1 MKNKISL
8 LLYLVFLPIAF
19 LQGQDI
25 QYGLNFK
32 SYEVEKENR
41 TGLNL
46 TPEKPFSFPDGFSL
60 SFDVNFKPDW
70 IHPFGSV
77 MRIITEDR
85 RHIDLI
91 LSEIE
96 NTGKVMI
103 SFVSPS
109 HDIFFSKPFDKE
121 VNYGKFIPVTLSID
135 IFNNKATARIGDEE
149 FSKQISTLGDF
160 CRVNILFGKS
170 NYPRF
175 QTTDVPAFILKNISI
190 NNARSAPLYKWP
202 LSKHTCNGVYDE
214 IRGHFATVDN
224 GEWLLDHHAIWQK
237 QTKIE
242 AGENPQFCYNPDKNE
257 IAVLDKDKFYR
268 LDITSGRLE
277 QNGLQKTF
285 TYAESNSNNLIYNP
299 ITQEYNCYTFEMDKG
314 KDVYHF
320 DTSNNEWN
328 KGFHSTLPPDYW
340 QHNRF
345 FSMTDSCLY
354 LFCGYGHHR
363 YKNEINRYDYK
374 TKNWEKLSFKNDR
387 IKPRYLS
394 GLGQLDNQHLIL
406 FGGYGSETGN
416 QSMSP
421 KHFYDLYKINLR
433 TLEARKIW
441 EIENPQEEFVV
452 SNSIIPDS
460 DGKSFY
466 ALAFPLQQFY
476 TKLSLLKFSMESPEY
491 SIVADSIPFNFEDV
505 KSNADLYL
513 DKTSGQLIAVVVNSI
528 TSMTSEL
535 SVYTLS
541 YPPLTTAE
549 LYQNTEK
556 EVPSYLR
563 TGIIVLLLLTAGG
576 ITLFFIRRKR
586 KTPKYI
592 KQLFEQQEP
601 AFNSLA
607 TYLVTQSPKSRSVC
621 LFGGFQ
627 VFDKGGNNITKEF
640 TPTLKQLFVLLLLYT
655 AKNRKGVSSAK
666 LKDTLW
672 YDKSD
677 ESAKNN
683 RGVFVNKLRQVFEQ
697 IGPVN
702 IKNQDH
708 YWAIELDESIYCDYN
723 QVISLMEKLNN
734 TREKAE
740 TEDIHLL
747 LSIVSKGEFLPN
759 MQTDWIDS
767 FKSDFS
773 NNLIDLL
780 LILYEYSAIHK
791 DPSACI
797 HLADTIFIHDPLNED
812 ALSIKCH
819 NLVQMG
825 KHGLAR
831 KVYTTFAKEYK
842 SLFDSDFEFSF
853 EQVLR
858 RDTV

>member
-1 MKNKISL
+1 MRNKIQL
-8 LLYLVFLPIAF
+8 FLF
-19 LQGQDI
+19 LIFLSIVPTVAQDI

-46 TPEKPFSFPDGFSL
+46 TPEKPFTFPNGFSL
-60 SFDVNFKPDW
+60 SFDVNFRPDW

-77 MRIITEDR
+77 MRIITDER
-85 RHIDLI
+85 HHIDLI

-96 NTGKVMI
+96 NTGEVMI

-109 HDIFFSKPFDKE
+109 HDLFFSKPFDKE
-121 VNYGKFIPVTLSID
+121 VNYDQFIHVTLSLD
-135 IFNNKATARIGDEE
+135 ISNNIVSASIGDEK
-149 FSKQISTLGDF
+149 FAKQISTLDNF
-160 CRVNILFGKS
+160 RKISILFGKS
-170 NYPRF
+170 SYPRF
-175 QTTDVPAFILKNISI
+175 QTTDVPAFILKNIQI
-190 NNARSAPLYKWP
+190 NDPRNTLLYSWP
-202 LSKHTCNGVYDE
+202 LSKHVQTGVYDE
-214 IRGHFATVDN
+214 ARGHFAAADN
-224 GEWLLDHHAIWQK
+224 AEWLLDQHAIWQK
-237 QTKIE
+237 QLTIN

-257 IAVLDKDKFYR
+257 IAVLDKNRFYR
-268 LDITSGRLE
+268 FNIKSKALSEERLK
-277 QNGLQKTF
+277 NTF
-285 TYAESNSNNLIYNP
+285 THASSNSNNLIYNP
-299 ITQEYNCYTFEMDKG
+299 ITKEYNCYTFDLEEG
-314 KDVYHF
+314 KEVHRF
-320 DTSNNEWN
+320 DTLTQDWN
-328 KGFHSTLPPDYW
+328 KSYHAAFPPDYW

-345 FSMTDSCLY
+345 YSTADSSLY

-363 YKNEINRYDYK
+363 YKNEINRYNYQSE
-374 TKNWEKLSFKNDR
+374 TWEKLSFKNDR

-421 KHFYDLYKINLR
+421 KHFYDLHKINIR

-452 SNSIIPDS
+452 SNSIIPDAN
-460 DGKSFY
+460 GRFFY

-476 TKLSLLKFSMESPEY
+476 TKLSLLKFSMDSPEY
-491 SIVADSIPFNFEDV
+491 TIVADSIPFNFEDV

-513 DKTSGQLIAVVVNSI
+513 DKQSDRLIAVVVNSI

-541 YPPLTTAE
+541 YPPLVTGN
-549 LYQNTEK
+549 LYQE
-556 EVPSYLR
+556 
-563 TGIIVLLLLTAGG
+563 TGKSLSPFIWLGGAGILLLIAVGAFILVVRKKKKAHTNPFIKRQETDTALYDNP
-576 ITLFFIRRKR
+576 IIPQAPR
-586 KTPKYI
+586 
-592 KQLFEQQEP
+592 
-601 AFNSLA
+601 
-607 TYLVTQSPKSRSVC
+607 TQSVC

-627 VFDKGGNNITKEF
+627 VFDKEGNDVTREF
-640 TPTLKQLFVLLLLYT
+640 TPTLKQLFVLLLLNT
-655 AKNRKGVSSAK
+655 AKNGKGISSAK

-672 YDKSD
+672 YDKSE

-683 RGVFVNKLRQVFEQ
+683 RGVFVNKLRQAFEN
-697 IGPVN
+697 IGPVH

-708 YWAIELDESIYCDYN
+708 YWCIELDESIYCDFTE
-723 QVISLMEKLNN
+723 VTTLMDRLN
-734 TREKAE
+734 TAREKADI
-740 TEDIHLL
+740 TDIHTL

-773 NNLIDLL
+773 NTLIDLL
-780 LILYEYSAIHK
+780 LILYKYSAIRK

-797 HLADTIFIHDPLNED
+797 HLSDTIFIHDPLNED
-812 ALSIKCH
+812 ALGIKCH

-831 KVYTTFAKEYK
+831 KVYTTFAKEFK
-842 SLFDSDFEFSF
+842 SLFDTDFESTF
-853 EQVLR
+853 EQILKR
-858 RDTV
+858 EG